1 MLQRI
6 RGESVNAIQGLR
18 EAQYRVVAA
27 RSAREAAQRVLL
39 GEQRRFQAGT
49 STTFLILQRQL
60 DVANQQLRELQA
72 QTDLDKAIV
81 ELNRVS
87 GGIFAQ
93 NGIDTSALGGTS
105 LDATSPAQS
114 VLPPVST
121 PTAPPVT
128 RRP

>member
-39 GEQRRFQAGT
+39 GEQRRFAAGT

-60 DVANQQLRELQA
+60 NVANQQLRELQA

-93 NGIDTSALGGTS
+93 NGIDASALGGTS
-105 LDATSPAQS
+105 LDATSPTTS
-114 VLPPVST
+114 VLPPASAA
-121 PTAPPVT
+121 TAPPVT